1 MSHSKYLGVL
11 FIENNSICNNNNNN
25 THSKK
30 KTQFYNLPCE
40 ESPYP

>member
-11 FIENNSICNNNNNN
+11 FIENNSICNNNNN

-30 KTQFYNLPCE
+30 KTQFYNLPFE

>member
-11 FIENNSICNNNNNN
+11 FIENNSICNNN

-30 KTQFYNLPCE
+30 EKPAL
-40 ESPYP
+40 